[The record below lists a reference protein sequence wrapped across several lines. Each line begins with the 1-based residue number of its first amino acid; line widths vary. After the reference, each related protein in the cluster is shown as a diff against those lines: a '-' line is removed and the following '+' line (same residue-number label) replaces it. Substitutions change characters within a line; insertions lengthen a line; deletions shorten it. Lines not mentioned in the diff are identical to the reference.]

1 MNLIFV
7 SVVRKEGWC
16 FICSL
21 NFFGQMNKCRRER
34 ILMKVGHEEVALFDL
49 PVYMSQGWFSLWAIR
64 AA

>member
-21 NFFGQMNKCRRER
+21 NFFGQINKCRRER
-34 ILMKVGHEEVALFDL
+34 ILMKANQEEVVLFDL
-49 PVYMSQGWFSLWAIR
+49 RDFRSQGWFSV
-64 AA
+64 